1 METEVIKTIL
11 QPQWFFL
18 LFIGMW
24 LLITGLLAHL
34 GGWASLASSF
44 RAERDIEGERY
55 RFKSG
60 ALGWKFF
67 PVNYGN
73 CLFVTVNPEG
83 LRLSIF
89 FMFRFLSP
97 PLFIP
102 WSKMESVEQKK
113 IFFFKYYVL
122 SVRDHWSRISLGGSA
137 GRHAKEAY
145 DAFRATHARG
155 R

>member
-1 METEVIKTIL
+1 MATEPFPEFL
-11 QPQWFFL
+11 QPQWFFP

-24 LLITGLLAHL
+24 LVITGLLAHL

-44 RAERDIEGERY
+44 RAEREFDGERF
-55 RFKSG
+55 RFNSG
-60 ALGWKFF
+60 SLGWSFF
-67 PVNYGN
+67 PVQYGN

-102 WSKMESVEQKK
+102 WAKMESVEEKQ

-122 SVRDHWSRISLGGSA
+122 SVRDHWPRISLRGAA

-145 DAFRATHARG
+145 EAFRSTRG